1 VRRPRILLLTQWF
14 DPEPTFKGILFAR
27 ELRLRGFDVEVVT
40 GFPNYP
46 GGRLYPGYRIRP
58 IQRESIDGVD
68 VTRVALYP
76 SHSSSAIGRVVN
88 YISFAASATA
98 YGVLRAR
105 RPDLIYVYQPPL
117 TSCIAAA
124 VVGLVRRV
132 PVVQDIQDLWPD
144 TLRATGMVRSTRL
157 LAVVAWVC
165 NWVYRRMDRIVVL
178 SHGFKRLLVERGVPT
193 DKIDVIHNW
202 ADEAALCAVRTSAP
216 AGFPVPGSFRVLF
229 AGNMGKAQ
237 ALDAAIGAARLLRE
251 RGVNAR
257 LVFMGGGVEVA
268 RLRSLARDQAL
279 DNVDFLPAVPM
290 AEVGAYLN
298 AADALLVHLR
308 KDPLFR
314 ITVPSKTQAYMA
326 VGKPIIMGVEGDAS
340 DLVERSGGGVFA
352 EPENPESIAA
362 AIARLA
368 TAPAQD
374 LAMIGRRS
382 RDFYEQELSVRAGV
396 DRFAQL
402 FRDLIQPNGGQSA

>member
-1 VRRPRILLLTQWF
+1 
-14 DPEPTFKGILFAR
+14 
-27 ELRLRGFDVEVVT
+27 
-40 GFPNYP
+40 
-46 GGRLYPGYRIRP
+46 
-58 IQRESIDGVD
+58 
-68 VTRVALYP
+68 
-76 SHSSSAIGRVVN
+76 
-88 YISFAASATA
+88 
-98 YGVLRAR
+98 
-105 RPDLIYVYQPPL
+105 
-117 TSCIAAA
+117 
-124 VVGLVRRV
+124 
-132 PVVQDIQDLWPD
+132 
-144 TLRATGMVRSTRL
+144 
-157 LAVVAWVC
+157 
-165 NWVYRRMDRIVVL
+165 MDRIVVL

-314 ITVPSKTQAYMA
+314 ITIPSKTQAYMA